1 VVKGIRNTV
10 RAPATN
16 HGVASAALR
25 IIARGPIDERIVS
38 AILAHGWG
46 PLVLFPE
53 IHAA

>member
-1 VVKGIRNTV
+1 MKEICNTV

-16 HGVASAALR
+16 HRVASASLR
-25 IIARGPIDERIVS
+25 IIRRWPIDERIISV
-38 AILAHGWG
+38 ILARGEG